1 MAYDLQSEFQKLG
14 VPSTTDKLPNG
25 PLSSCADGDNIS
37 SEHPKREAWGHA
49 IQHGLTYT
57 YPELSLDADTDSR
70 VSAGAEDRT
79 YVSTP
84 PINVPSQAE
93 SGSENREYEIGSPLD
108 GRYHEPSPLEEL
120 FHRGQTPAS
129 LSSVSPFQTI
139 YQSNARHIQPTLKIN
154 TRPRG
159 RSLLQEIARR
169 PSRSP
174 LVRTVSEADCAN
186 YDPITGEYRSHSS
199 SSSDGSSARFSIRA
213 KRVHSPLQTEAEDSF
228 PTDLIDS
235 QIGTSLTTQTTL
247 SPTIEEVR
255 TPSDTAMECLS
266 PMQIYSPF
274 NRPNSLEDTSAWP
287 RSSRQI
293 ASSPKAKS
301 YNVDRN
307 GSFRS
312 SRRSSYAR
320 RSTSTS
326 MSMSPAT
333 AFLSK
338 WGREEAVAMP
348 DDEGQEVGDYVL
360 GKEIGFGGFST
371 VREAYTPNG
380 DQRLRHAVKIVR
392 KQLNGKGDLEN
403 DRLQAELDHEIEL
416 WRCLSHRHI
425 LPLITVHITDFA
437 TYCFTQLNTGGTLF
451 DLVKANRQGNRKD
464 LARRYTYQ
472 LASAIRYLHE
482 DVRVVHRDV
491 KLENCLID
499 LSNPESAAEGGNLLL
514 CDFGLAEFINSDTR
528 CDSPGGYDRHSSRS
542 LDPTPNTPTSNSI
555 AGSLQYASPELI
567 LSPVGLL
574 NPAVDI
580 WAFGVVVYA
589 LLVGD
594 LPFQHMFQPRVQ
606 MMILAGDCDFE
617 KVRRKG
623 GEDVEELVRGC
634 LTMRWEDRWTIGQAL
649 DCAWLNGCREMLEE
663 VRGEWN

>member
-1 MAYDLQSEFQKLG
+1 MAYELQTEFEKLR
-14 VPSTTDKLPNG
+14 VLSAADPLPDE
-25 PLSSCADGDNIS
+25 PLRSCANCDGPS
-37 SEHPKREAWGHA
+37 KEYPKREAWGSA
-49 IQHGLTYT
+49 LQHGLTYT
-57 YPELSLDADTDSR
+57 YPELSLDADTDPG
-70 VSAGAEDRT
+70 VSAGVEDRT

-84 PINVPSQAE
+84 PINVPSQADDGLE
-93 SGSENREYEIGSPLD
+93 SRECDIDSPLE
-108 GRYHEPSPLEEL
+108 GRYHKPSPLEEL
-120 FHRGQTPAS
+120 LHRGQTPAS
-129 LSSVSPFQTI
+129 LSSKSPFQPA
-139 YQSNARHIQPTLKIN
+139 YQRSARQIQPNLKIN

-174 LVRTVSEADCAN
+174 LPRTVSEADCAN
-186 YDPITGEYRSHSS
+186 YDPITGEIRPQSS
-199 SSSDGSSARFSIRA
+199 SSSGSSSTWLSNRA
-213 KRVHSPLQTEAEDSF
+213 KRAQTPLQTEVD
-228 PTDLIDS
+228 DLVPARSVDS

-274 NRPNSLEDTSAWP
+274 HRPNSLEDTSAWP
-287 RSSRQI
+287 RFRRQT

-301 YNVDRN
+301 YNFERN
-307 GSFRS
+307 SSFRS

-320 RSTSTS
+320 QSTSTS

-371 VREAYTPNG
+371 VREAYTLSG
-380 DQRLRHAVKIVR
+380 DQRVRHAVKIVR
-392 KQLNGKGDLEN
+392 KQVTEKEDLEN

-416 WRCLSHRHI
+416 WRCLSHRNI

-451 DLVKANRQGNRKD
+451 DLVRANRQGIKKD

-482 DVRVVHRDV
+482 DVRVVHRDL

-499 LSNPESAAEGGNLLL
+499 LSNPEAAAEGGNLLL
-514 CDFGLAEFINSDTR
+514 CDFGLAEFINNDNR
-528 CDSPGGYDRHSSRS
+528 CDSPAGYDRHSSRS
-542 LDPTPNTPTSNSI
+542 LDPTPNTPTSTSI

-567 LSPVGLL
+567 LSPAGLL

-606 MMILAGDCDFE
+606 MMILAGECDW
-617 KVRRKG
+617 KALVKKG
-623 GEDVEELVRGC
+623 GEEVEDLVRGC

-649 DCAWLNGCREMLEE
+649 ECRWLNGCREMLEE